1 VVTRRARFRWR
12 VLASLVVL
20 AAGLVAACGGSSH
33 SASGGSTTSSTTN
46 ASLVSQ
52 ARCNRNKA
60 AGTITFISPFGY
72 DAAAGLMDVFMAQ
85 HLGYFKDLCLNVAI
99 NASAQNGQELVSAG
113 RAQFTSIG
121 SAADHLLAKANGANI
136 TAVATYG
143 NQDPH
148 VIYTQSKITS
158 LKQLKGGTL
167 GYHIN
172 VTPAADAM
180 LVSAGVDPKTVKFIS
195 LTSFD
200 PTVVTRGQI
209 DGAIGYASN
218 EPNELKLAGQKFNQ
232 FLPSQYGVG
241 GTYTVMQ
248 ANTTWLDQHR
258 AVAADWMRADLKA
271 LRYCLTNQATCV
283 SYMTG
288 LAAQNGLAKAF
299 SPALETKVWATES
312 TYVLK
317 NNGLPPG
324 VQTYSAWQPSV
335 TLVKT
340 YSGVKNVPPLQ
351 QVMDPALVASLYKGN
366 TLIWPGS

>member
-1 VVTRRARFRWR
+1 
-12 VLASLVVL
+12 
-20 AAGLVAACGGSSH
+20 
-33 SASGGSTTSSTTN
+33 
-46 ASLVSQ
+46 
-52 ARCNRNKA
+52 
-60 AGTITFISPFGY
+60 
-72 DAAAGLMDVFMAQ
+72 MDVFMAQ